1 MPYAADI
8 PAIMLIEANLIWR
21 SDMGSKGRKNDK
33 KPKKAPPARPPAG
46 SKKEDNSGTKK
57 KF

>member
-1 MPYAADI
+1 
-8 PAIMLIEANLIWR
+8 
-21 SDMGSKGRKNDK
+21 MGSKGRKNDK
-33 KPKKAPPARPPAG
+33 KPKKAPPARPAAG

>member
-1 MPYAADI
+1 MPCDVGI
-8 PAIMLIEANLIWR
+8 PVIMLIEANLIRR

-33 KPKKAPPARPPAG
+33 KPKKAAPAKPPAG

>member
-1 MPYAADI
+1 MPCTADI
-8 PAIMLIEANLIWR
+8 PVIMLIEANLIRR

-33 KPKKAPPARPPAG
+33 KPKKAPPARPAAG

>member
-1 MPYAADI
+1 MPCAVGI
-8 PAIMLIEANLIWR
+8 PVIMPVEAKLIRR

-33 KPKKAPPARPPAG
+33 KPKKTPPARPAAG

>member
-1 MPYAADI
+1 MPCAADI

-46 SKKEDNSGTKK
+46 SKKEDNPGTKK